1 MSRYIQMK
9 QSKALLRISV
19 YWDMLKREP
28 WYFADSF
35 GKDSCVVRDLL
46 MRAKEQYGIVYD
58 GHHNFTTCDPSEL
71 VRFGM
76 ENHSEV
82 EIHKPKTSM
91 FALIEQKG
99 VPPTRMVRYCCDHL
113 KERGGSGRI
122 VVTGIRSEE
131 SASRSKRQIFEHC
144 YTDTTKKYF
153 HPIIDWTERDVWR
166 YIEAFNIPVCSLY
179 DTHGFTRLGCVMC
192 PKASR
197 RNQMHEMEVF
207 PKWARAY
214 LGCFRRALKI
224 PHPTHKIQF
233 QSEYDMLCWYV
244 TGKHLKSV
252 DNETAM
258 RIMNVGER
266 PSTKGGEHNTSS
278 SGERD

>member
-1 MSRYIQMK
+1 MSSEYILEK
-9 QSKALLRISV
+9 QRLALLRIAD
-19 YWDMLKREP
+19 YWEILHHEP
-28 WYFADSF
+28 FYFADSF
-35 GKDSCVVRDLL
+35 GKDSSVVRDLL
-46 MRAKEQYGIVYD
+46 IRAKEMYGVQFD
-58 GHHNFTTCDPSEL
+58 AHHNFTTCDPSQL
-71 VRFGM
+71 VKFGM
-76 ENHSEV
+76 QHHEDTV
-82 EIHKPKTSM
+82 IHRPNTSM
-91 FALIEQKG
+91 FALIEKKG

-131 SASRSKRQIFEHC
+131 SASRAKRQIFEHC

-153 HPIIDWTERDVWR
+153 HPIMDWTELDVWR

-179 DTHGFTRLGCVMC
+179 YTHGFTRLGCVMC
-192 PKASR
+192 PKASV
-197 RNQMHEMEVF
+197 RNRLHEMQVF
-207 PKWARAY
+207 PKWAKAY

-224 PHPTHKIQF
+224 PHPTHKIQY

-258 RIMNVGER
+258 KIMNVGEKQE
-266 PSTKGGEHNTSS
+266 PHP
-278 SGERD
+278 